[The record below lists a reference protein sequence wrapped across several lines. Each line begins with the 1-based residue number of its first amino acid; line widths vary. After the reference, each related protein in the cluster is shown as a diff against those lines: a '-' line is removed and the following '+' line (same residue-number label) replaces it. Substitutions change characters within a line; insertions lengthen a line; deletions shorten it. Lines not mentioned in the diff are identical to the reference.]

1 MEIRYRIAPLIARMH
16 NKLLKYFGASLQLL
30 TSLSRLRRCF
40 CTPRVKRFSVG
51 DSKRRDN
58 QLHQVLGRF
67 THDRSVRSILH
78 RPERDGQ
85 ARLAPSIRLQPN
97 QVCRGPRA
105 STKIERKFHRV
116 ESHSRPAHRSVRAW
130 LVHQFPNSLVR
141 LGATEHKHER
151 GLLIKAVIDCV
162 AQKVLMRQVPAK
174 PAA

>member
-40 CTPRVKRFSVG
+40 CTPRVKRFSVR

-58 QLHQVLGRF
+58 QLHRVLGRF

-85 ARLAPSIRLQPN
+85 ARLAPAFDFSRTRSGGAPGLRRRSN
-97 QVCRGPRA
+97 VNFTVSRA
-105 STKIERKFHRV
+105 TPAQRTVPCVPGLSTSFRIP
-116 ESHSRPAHRSVRAW
+116 SYG
-130 LVHQFPNSLVR
+130 LVPQNTNTKGVFLS
-141 LGATEHKHER
+141 
-151 GLLIKAVIDCV
+151 
-162 AQKVLMRQVPAK
+162 K
-174 PAA
+174 P

>member
-85 ARLAPSIRLQPN
+85 ARLAPSIRLQP
-97 QVCRGPRA
+97 
-105 STKIERKFHRV
+105 T
-116 ESHSRPAHRSVRAW
+116 
-130 LVHQFPNSLVR
+130 
-141 LGATEHKHER
+141 
-151 GLLIKAVIDCV
+151 
-162 AQKVLMRQVPAK
+162 KVLAGPQGFDEDRTQISPCREL
-174 PAA
+174 